1 MFCVYICVM
10 GKDRRV
16 DIRIGGDL
24 LDKFDALI
32 GPGQRSRIIEKQ
44 IKKFIMAQKTFK
56 ITDTFVDEKTGN
68 EFKIVD
74 IGVREFEQ
82 DVLEDVYHFDI
93 YNNQGTLVSRRL
105 FAMTGDSIVEMI
117 STVWKEKK

>member
-1 MFCVYICVM
+1 MYICVM

-16 DIRIGGDL
+16 DIRISGDL
-24 LDKFDALI
+24 LEKFDDLI

-44 IKKFIMAQKTFK
+44 IKKFIMAQKDFK

-74 IGVREFEQ
+74 VGTREFEK
-82 DVLEDVYHFDI
+82 DMPEDVYHFDI
-93 YNNQGTLVSRRL
+93 YNNQGTLISRRL
-105 FAMTGDSIVEMI
+105 FAMTGDSIVEML